1 MISGMSFLGIL
12 SPTSISNEV
21 RIRKPT
27 VFTMELWVCCK
38 MLAEAW
44 LKMPSML
51 LAVGSVSIA
60 HPGSSQAADPL

>member
-27 VFTMELWVCCK
+27 VFTMELRVCCK
-38 MLAEAW
+38 MLAASGG
-44 LKMPSML
+44 LVD
-51 LAVGSVSIA
+51 AVWA
-60 HPGSSQAADPL
+60 C